1 MPQKLMNKTIISILI
16 WLVCM
21 PCMAASETPE
31 ELEAAIEK
39 CKKEVSALF
48 DTNETEAFTNATRKL
63 MDLCQKA
70 NDEELYYKSW
80 SNLVTFTFRTNTQK
94 GLKVVDEMREY
105 AKEHDSKYGII
116 TALYT
121 QANLS
126 VKVGMDDRAVE
137 LCKQAIEYKNQYL
150 PEINFTHIY
159 CMLAKIHLVKGRR
172 EEALDALDRCQK
184 EPGLTPYQQMNT
196 LAYKCEAAFCGEPVD
211 SAFFMTNY
219 TELKRMMKES
229 GRTSV
234 FYLSQDI
241 HYFGLTGQYDKMLE
255 LARQKPTNMQKYE
268 CIVEAYKNMGRWKEA
283 FDTLNLYVM
292 ARDSARTDE
301 TRKQIENR

>member
-1 MPQKLMNKTIISILI
+1 MNKTIISILI

-80 SNLVTFTFRTNTQK
+80 SNLATFTFRTNTQK

-116 TALYT
+116 TVLYT

-126 VKVGMDDRAVE
+126 QKAGMDDRAVE
-137 LCKQAIEYKNQYL
+137 LCKQAIEYKNKYL
-150 PEINFTHIY
+150 PKINYTHIY
-159 CMLAKIHLVKGRR
+159 WMPSC
-172 EEALDALDRCQK
+172 
-184 EPGLTPYQQMNT
+184 
-196 LAYKCEAAFCGEPVD
+196 
-211 SAFFMTNY
+211 
-219 TELKRMMKES
+219 
-229 GRTSV
+229 
-234 FYLSQDI
+234 
-241 HYFGLTGQYDKMLE
+241 
-255 LARQKPTNMQKYE
+255 
-268 CIVEAYKNMGRWKEA
+268 
-283 FDTLNLYVM
+283 
-292 ARDSARTDE
+292 
-301 TRKQIENR
+301 

>member
-63 MDLCQKA
+63 MDL
-70 NDEELYYKSW
+70 
-80 SNLVTFTFRTNTQK
+80 
-94 GLKVVDEMREY
+94 
-105 AKEHDSKYGII
+105 
-116 TALYT
+116 
-121 QANLS
+121 
-126 VKVGMDDRAVE
+126 
-137 LCKQAIEYKNQYL
+137 
-150 PEINFTHIY
+150 
-159 CMLAKIHLVKGRR
+159 
-172 EEALDALDRCQK
+172 CQK

>member
-1 MPQKLMNKTIISILI
+1 
-16 WLVCM
+16 
-21 PCMAASETPE
+21 
-31 ELEAAIEK
+31 
-39 CKKEVSALF
+39 
-48 DTNETEAFTNATRKL
+48 
-63 MDLCQKA
+63 
-70 NDEELYYKSW
+70 
-80 SNLVTFTFRTNTQK
+80 
-94 GLKVVDEMREY
+94 MREY

-159 CMLAKIHLVKGRR
+159 WMLAKIHLVKGRR

-229 GRTSV
+229 GKNSD
-234 FYLSQDI
+234 FFEAQDI
-241 HYFGLTGQYDKMLE
+241 YYADVTGQYDRMLQ
-255 LARQKPTNMQKYE
+255 LARQQSSLLTRYE
-268 CIVEAYKNMGRWKEA
+268 HIFKAYKKMGRWEEA
-283 FDTLNLYVM
+283 LDTLLLYYSV
-292 ARDSARTDE
+292 RDSIRTRLHPHGRDTKADRDKLAGTPDSSRRE
-301 TRKQIENR
+301 RSPDA